1 MMRWLLLSAFG
12 LFFGVAPSPLA
23 AQAPVALAGRVSKP
37 TADSIHLRWHAQPLD
52 YKEQTV
58 STRLS
63 PKGDFQLQVPLM
75 APVLAELSYGDAEVS
90 VFLEPGDAL
99 QLKFKGEELNTSLKF
114 QSADGSA
121 HKAAANANNY
131 LAEAENKFA
140 NNEGF
145 QVLPEN
151 IELYEAPF
159 ISFLEYRRKQQ
170 LKEYKSA
177 GGPQAFTPAFAAFAE
192 AEINYLY
199 ANDRL
204 TYPELR
210 EQVVSTGSR
219 LQLTPG
225 FYDFVRD
232 PAVVPGP
239 DNVPASAET
248 QEFMLNYV
256 HYQVRAAGK
265 PLSDP
270 GYYPACY
277 QLAATTFKG
286 VMRPIIMGRVLLET
300 FRFGHYDHATAMLA
314 DYAATAQAPP
324 AWLAL
329 LRRDLEV
336 HKDMAIGTPAPPLP
350 LRTAEGDSVRLAVYR
365 GRLVYVMFWDS
376 RLPLS
381 QRELPY
387 LKEVVK
393 QFAGKPIVFVSAAF
407 DEGANKKLPA
417 GTATAPSVEPAVV
430 PPKARPRVRQAYDIE
445 TLPSFVLIAEDGTVL
460 DPNPKRLSSRALLD
474 DLKAAFGKAAA
485 YKAVRLPKP

>member
-1 MMRWLLLSAFG
+1 MRGLLFCIFWVVGLLTAESA
-12 LFFGVAPSPLA
+12 A
-23 AQAPVALAGRVSKP
+23 AQGAATLTGRVSKP
-37 TADSIHLRWHAQPLD
+37 TADSIHLRWHAQPLEH
-52 YKEQTV
+52 KEQTA
-58 STRLS
+58 SARLS
-63 PKGDFQLQVPLM
+63 PKGDFQLQLQLA
-75 APVLAELSYGDAEVS
+75 APVLAELSYGDAETS
-90 VFLEPGDAL
+90 IFLEPGDAL

-114 QSADGSA
+114 QSADGAA

-131 LAEAENKFA
+131 LTESENKFA

-151 IELYEAPF
+151 IELYEVPF
-159 ISFLEYRRKQQ
+159 ISFLDYRRKQQ

-177 GGPQAFTPAFAAFAE
+177 GGPGAFTPAFAAFAE

-204 TYPELR
+204 TYPDLR
-210 EQVVSTGSR
+210 EQVVGTESR

-225 FYDFVRD
+225 FYDFTRD
-232 PAVVPGP
+232 AAIVPGP
-239 DNVPASAET
+239 ENAPTSPEA

-256 HYQVRAAGK
+256 HYQVRAEGK
-265 PLSDP
+265 PLTDP

-277 QLAATTFKG
+277 QLAARTFKG
-286 VMRPIIMGRVLLET
+286 AMRPIILGRVLLET

-314 DYAATAQAPP
+314 DYTASAQAPP

-329 LRRDLEV
+329 LHRDLEA
-336 HKDMAIGTPAPPLP
+336 HKEMAIGTPAPPLP
-350 LRTAEGDSVRLAVYR
+350 LRTMEGDSVRLAVYR

-407 DEGANKKLPA
+407 DEGANKKLPP

-430 PPKARPRVRQAYDIE
+430 PARARPKVRQAYDIE

-474 DLKAAFGKAAA
+474 DLQAAFGKAAA
-485 YKAVRLPKP
+485 YRAVRLPKP